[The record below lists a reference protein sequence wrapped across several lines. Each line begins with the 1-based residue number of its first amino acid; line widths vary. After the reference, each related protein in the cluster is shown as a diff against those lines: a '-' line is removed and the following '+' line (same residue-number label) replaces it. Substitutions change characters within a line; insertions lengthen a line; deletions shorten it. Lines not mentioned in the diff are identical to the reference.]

1 MTPPKSTSRA
11 VLAVAALLMFW
22 LRNRMG
28 GAYQT
33 TNGTVTQKLAAAL
46 NLQLLLAHPLR
57 LSADGFCL
65 ACGTAAVLLAGLVYL
80 CVKYGK
86 HRLLP
91 QKEYGSARWGTPQ
104 DIAPFVDADPQQNL
118 PLTATESLSLS
129 PRMKVT
135 ANDNYNRNKN
145 VIVFGPSGSGKSYS
159 VAGPQ
164 LLQFNS
170 NYVLSDPK
178 GELLDTY
185 GNVLLAQGYTVKV
198 FNLKDRD
205 RSDHY
210 NLFAYIRNEDD
221 ILVVTK
227 NLVKNLKEDPTAK
240 TSADPIWEE
249 GMTALLEALIGYVFY
264 EEKPENRNMNS
275 VMTLLLMLETSD
287 SNPNS
292 VSQLDLIFEDLS
304 IRKPESFA
312 AKQYKLYKMAPGKTA
327 QSINVSLGLR
337 MSAFNVPSI
346 ADICADDTI
355 DLRELGSEKK
365 AALFVVTPDTTT
377 AYNFLAA
384 VMFQQC
390 FQVLVDIADHR
401 PDHRLPRHLRFL
413 LDEFPNI
420 GMIPDFQILISTIRS
435 RDIACTL
442 IYQSLSQLK
451 SQYKD
456 DWATIYENCDSLI
469 VLGAGSNPENLEF
482 FSKALGKAT
491 IEVMNTS
498 ENKGSQGSYTKSYQ
512 ALGRE
517 LMTPE
522 ELRTMPRNLCL
533 LMISGVAPFYSR
545 KYDLQKHPNYPL
557 VQAQENQPF
566 DYDRRAKMRFAD
578 FIRNV
583 KDVKT
588 IDLCAENNN
597 TETGEIQNGNGNCNY
612 ETDL

>member
-1 MTPPKSTSRA
+1 MKTIAIANQKGGTGKTTTAYNLGIALTQQGYRVLMVDFDPQGNLSCYCGIPPEQDLEQTITE
-11 VLAVAALLMFW
+11 LLMKVAYEKPLSHRECVYQSRRTDDSAPQVDFIPSN
-22 LRNRMG
+22 LRLASFELAMG
-28 GAYQT
+28 TMMCREVLLKTCLEQYSSQYDYCIIDCSPSVG
-33 TNGTVTQKLAAAL
+33 
-46 NLQLLLAHPLR
+46 LLLTNA
-57 LSADGFCL
+57 LSAANEVIIPMQAQPFSVVGMSQL
-65 ACGTAAVLLAGLVYL
+65 TNSISSVQRKINPGLHIRGVLLTMTQ
-80 CVKYGK
+80 
-86 HRLLP
+86 H
-91 QKEYGSARWGTPQ
+91 T
-104 DIAPFVDADPQQNL
+104 
-118 PLTATESLSLS
+118 
-129 PRMKVT
+129 
-135 ANDNYNRNKN
+135 
-145 VIVFGPSGSGKSYS
+145 
-159 VAGPQ
+159 
-164 LLQFNS
+164 
-170 NYVLSDPK
+170 
-178 GELLDTY
+178 
-185 GNVLLAQGYTVKV
+185 NVLLSQGYKVKV

-205 RSDHY
+205 KSDHY
-210 NLFAYIRNEDD
+210 NLFAYIKNEDD

-240 TSADPIWEE
+240 STADPIWEE

-264 EEKPENRNMNS
+264 ELEPEERNMNS
-275 VMTLLLMLETSD
+275 VMTLLLMLESQGD
-287 SNPNS
+287 GPNS
-292 VSQLDLIFEDLS
+292 VSQLDLLFDDLS
-304 IRKPESFA
+304 INKPDSFA

-337 MSAFNVPSI
+337 MSAFNIPSI
-346 ADICADDTI
+346 ANICADDTI

-365 AALFVVTPDTTT
+365 VALFVVTPDTTT

-390 FQVLVDIADHR
+390 FQILVDIADHR
-401 PDHRLPRHLRFL
+401 PDKRLPRHLRFL

-442 IYQSLSQLK
+442 IYQSLNQLK

-456 DWATIYENCDSLI
+456 DWATIYENCDSMI
-469 VLGAGSNPENLEF
+469 VLGAGGNPENLEF

-522 ELRTMPRNLCL
+522 EIRTMPRNWCL

-545 KYDLQKHPNYPL
+545 KYNLKDHPNYHL
-557 VQAQENQPF
+557 VEAEGGKPF
-566 DYDRRAKMRFAD
+566 DYDRRAEQSFAD
-578 FIRNV
+578 FISNV

-588 IDLCAENNN
+588 VNLCAENNN
-597 TETGEIQNGNGNCNY
+597 
-612 ETDL
+612 

>member
-1 MTPPKSTSRA
+1 MNHPTTMGDPRGPPIFYGK
-11 VLAVAALLMFW
+11 
-22 LRNRMG
+22 
-28 GAYQT
+28 
-33 TNGTVTQKLAAAL
+33 
-46 NLQLLLAHPLR
+46 PLR
-57 LSADGFCL
+57 
-65 ACGTAAVLLAGLVYL
+65 V
-80 CVKYGK
+80 
-86 HRLLP
+86 RN
-91 QKEYGSARWGTPQ
+91 KEKISRIGEKIMTENNKNQPRAWIYARVP
-104 DIAPFVDADPQQNL
+104 DNL
-118 PLTATESLSLS
+118 PETQASFNACCQQAARDGCCIAGGGMDLTCT
-129 PRMKVT
+129 
-135 ANDNYNRNKN
+135 
-145 VIVFGPSGSGKSYS
+145 
-159 VAGPQ
+159 
-164 LLQFNS
+164 
-170 NYVLSDPK
+170 
-178 GELLDTY
+178 
-185 GNVLLAQGYTVKV
+185 
-198 FNLKDRD
+198 
-205 RSDHY
+205 H
-210 NLFAYIRNEDD
+210 
-221 ILVVTK
+221 
-227 NLVKNLKEDPTAK
+227 
-240 TSADPIWEE
+240 
-249 GMTALLEALIGYVFY
+249 
-264 EEKPENRNMNS
+264 
-275 VMTLLLMLETSD
+275 
-287 SNPNS
+287 
-292 VSQLDLIFEDLS
+292 
-304 IRKPESFA
+304 
-312 AKQYKLYKMAPGKTA
+312 
-327 QSINVSLGLR
+327 VSLGLR

-365 AALFVVTPDTTT
+365 VALFVVTPDTTT

-390 FQVLVDIADHR
+390 FQVLVDMADHR

-498 ENKGSQGSYTKSYQ
+498 ENKGGQGSYTKSYQ

-557 VQAQENQPF
+557 VQAQDNQPF
-566 DYDRRAKMRFAD
+566 DYEKRAKMRFAD

-597 TETGEIQNGNGNCNY
+597 TETGEIQNGNGSCNY

>member
-1 MTPPKSTSRA
+1 
-11 VLAVAALLMFW
+11 
-22 LRNRMG
+22 
-28 GAYQT
+28 
-33 TNGTVTQKLAAAL
+33 
-46 NLQLLLAHPLR
+46 
-57 LSADGFCL
+57 
-65 ACGTAAVLLAGLVYL
+65 
-80 CVKYGK
+80 
-86 HRLLP
+86 
-91 QKEYGSARWGTPQ
+91 
-104 DIAPFVDADPQQNL
+104 
-118 PLTATESLSLS
+118 
-129 PRMKVT
+129 MKVT

-185 GNVLLAQGYTVKV
+185 GNVLLSQGYKVKV
-198 FNLKDRD
+198 FNLKDRKK
-205 RSDHY
+205 SDHY

-249 GMTALLEALIGYVFY
+249 GMTALLEALIAYVFY
-264 EEKPENRNMNS
+264 EEEPEQRNMNS
-275 VMTLLLMLETSD
+275 VMTLLMMLDAGNS
-287 SNPNS
+287 SPNS

-327 QSINVSLGLR
+327 ESINVSLGLR
-337 MSAFNVPSI
+337 MSAFNIQSI
-346 ADICADDTI
+346 ATICEDDTI

-365 AALFVVTPDTTT
+365 VALFVVTPDTTT

-390 FQVLVDIADHR
+390 FQILVDIADHSTN
-401 PDHRLPRHLRFL
+401 HRLPRHLRFL

-420 GMIPDFQILISTIRS
+420 GLIPDFQILISTIRS

-442 IYQSLSQLK
+442 IYQSLDQLK

-456 DWATIYENCDSLI
+456 DWGTIYENCDSLI
-469 VLGAGSNPENLEF
+469 VLGAGGKPENLEF

-498 ENKGSQGSYTKSYQ
+498 ENKGGQGSYTKSYQ

-522 ELRTMPRNLCL
+522 EIRTMPRNWCL
-533 LMISGVAPFYSR
+533 LMISGVVPFYSH
-545 KYDLQKHPNYPL
+545 KYDLKQHPNYHL
-557 VQAQENQPF
+557 VEEKGNQPF
-566 DYDRRAKMRFAD
+566 DYEKRAEQHFAD
-578 FIRNV
+578 FISNV
-583 KDVKT
+583 KEVKT
-588 IDLCAENNN
+588 VNLCAENDRTN
-597 TETGEIQNGNGNCNY
+597 E
-612 ETDL
+612 L

>member
-1 MTPPKSTSRA
+1 M
-11 VLAVAALLMFW
+11 
-22 LRNRMG
+22 
-28 GAYQT
+28 
-33 TNGTVTQKLAAAL
+33 
-46 NLQLLLAHPLR
+46 
-57 LSADGFCL
+57 
-65 ACGTAAVLLAGLVYL
+65 
-80 CVKYGK
+80 
-86 HRLLP
+86 
-91 QKEYGSARWGTPQ
+91 PQ

-129 PRMKVT
+129 PKMKVT

-198 FNLKDRD
+198 FNLKDRYK
-205 RSDHY
+205 SDHY
-210 NLFAYIRNEDD
+210 NLFAYIKNEDD

-227 NLVKNLKEDPTAK
+227 NLVQNLKDDPRAK
-240 TSADPIWEE
+240 TTADPIWEE

-365 AALFVVTPDTTT
+365 GGALCCYARHNDGIQLFGCRDVS
-377 AYNFLAA
+377 A
-384 VMFQQC
+384 VLSGFGGYG
-390 FQVLVDIADHR
+390 R
-401 PDHRLPRHLRFL
+401 PSP
-413 LDEFPNI
+413 
-420 GMIPDFQILISTIRS
+420 
-435 RDIACTL
+435 
-442 IYQSLSQLK
+442 
-451 SQYKD
+451 
-456 DWATIYENCDSLI
+456 
-469 VLGAGSNPENLEF
+469 
-482 FSKALGKAT
+482 
-491 IEVMNTS
+491 
-498 ENKGSQGSYTKSYQ
+498 
-512 ALGRE
+512 
-517 LMTPE
+517 
-522 ELRTMPRNLCL
+522 
-533 LMISGVAPFYSR
+533 
-545 KYDLQKHPNYPL
+545 
-557 VQAQENQPF
+557 
-566 DYDRRAKMRFAD
+566 
-578 FIRNV
+578 
-583 KDVKT
+583 
-588 IDLCAENNN
+588 
-597 TETGEIQNGNGNCNY
+597 
-612 ETDL
+612 

>member
-1 MTPPKSTSRA
+1 M
-11 VLAVAALLMFW
+11 
-22 LRNRMG
+22 
-28 GAYQT
+28 
-33 TNGTVTQKLAAAL
+33 
-46 NLQLLLAHPLR
+46 
-57 LSADGFCL
+57 
-65 ACGTAAVLLAGLVYL
+65 
-80 CVKYGK
+80 
-86 HRLLP
+86 
-91 QKEYGSARWGTPQ
+91 PQ

-129 PRMKVT
+129 PKMKVT

-198 FNLKDRD
+198 FNLKDRYK
-205 RSDHY
+205 SDHY
-210 NLFAYIRNEDD
+210 NLFAYIKNEDD

-227 NLVKNLKEDPTAK
+227 NLVQNLKDDPRAK
-240 TSADPIWEE
+240 TTADPIWEE

-365 AALFVVTPDTTT
+365 VALFVVTPDTTT

-390 FQVLVDIADHR
+390 FQVLVDMADHGPSAAAASALFAGR
-401 PDHRLPRHLRFL
+401 VPQHRHDSGFSDPDQHH
-413 LDEFPNI
+413 
-420 GMIPDFQILISTIRS
+420 
-435 RDIACTL
+435 
-442 IYQSLSQLK
+442 SQ
-451 SQYKD
+451 
-456 DWATIYENCDSLI
+456 
-469 VLGAGSNPENLEF
+469 P
-482 FSKALGKAT
+482 
-491 IEVMNTS
+491 
-498 ENKGSQGSYTKSYQ
+498 
-512 ALGRE
+512 
-517 LMTPE
+517 
-522 ELRTMPRNLCL
+522 
-533 LMISGVAPFYSR
+533 
-545 KYDLQKHPNYPL
+545 
-557 VQAQENQPF
+557 
-566 DYDRRAKMRFAD
+566 
-578 FIRNV
+578 
-583 KDVKT
+583 
-588 IDLCAENNN
+588 
-597 TETGEIQNGNGNCNY
+597 
-612 ETDL
+612 